1 MAEAIY
7 ILEVEFIE
15 KSTNNLESTL
25 SVHRDELPGPKGTR
39 AKNWHHLPFQSVLV
53 TGSVVKILIKQAIS
67 DI

>member
-1 MAEAIY
+1 MG
-7 ILEVEFIE
+7 

-25 SVHRDELPGPKGTR
+25 SAHRDELPGPKGTR